1 MEVEFPCGRRTL
13 CLIPARFH
21 KKLWIK
27 NGNFLIVEEVEA
39 IDAAVS
45 GQIVKVLYADHV
57 KQLQRIPG
65 VWPEE
70 FRAAG
75 SPAVPD
81 NPSMEQEK
89 REAREPGCLDG
100 SSSEDDGLPP
110 LERINNRRVV
120 EYLVSESDSE

>member
-1 MEVEFPCGRRTL
+1 MYSLLGLRLHTTQTQVEFPCGRRTL

-65 VWPEE
+65 VWCV
-70 FRAAG
+70 G
-75 SPAVPD
+75 
-81 NPSMEQEK
+81 
-89 REAREPGCLDG
+89 
-100 SSSEDDGLPP
+100 
-110 LERINNRRVV
+110 RIWSCF
-120 EYLVSESDSE
+120 ECACASISTHSG